1 MEASQLKIVNISSK
15 NFKKQLL
22 VSSKEVETLYSFLK
36 DLVKGEVMII
46 NTNIGLDVY
55 YHSPVVYDD
64 LIVNTFL
71 LLSTS
76 KGKALED
83 FHVKSLN
90 YHEEIEI
97 EITRLF
103 GKLFKNPLL
112 FKSYTK
118 SLFNQLKINYS
129 RNPALIDELIELWR
143 RKIYEMNF
151 DKESFGVLIPQMV
164 YLQSKNPDVSNQAL
178 LKHLVQQTLN
188 STRNN

>member
-22 VSSKEVETLYSFLK
+22 VSSKEVETLYFFLK

-76 KGKALED
+76 KGKVLED

-90 YHEEIEI
+90 YEEEIEI
-97 EITRLF
+97 ETTRLF
-103 GKLFKNPLL
+103 EKLFKNPLL

-151 DKESFGVLIPQMV
+151 DKESFGLLIPQMV

-178 LKHLVQQTLN
+178 LKYLVQQTLN